1 MTGPRRAVIASW
13 AIAAAL
19 GVVAARA
26 EPDEPTAQA
35 ILERAGFSR
44 HEIERINAREV
55 VARTNDADGSAVALA
70 VAAIMEVPAAFYIEK
85 FRAIESFKT
94 SPEVKQIG
102 RFGRIP
108 SAADIAPLL
117 LEDDDVDDL
126 KRCRPGSCGLKL
138 DADGI
143 AQLARRDARLDTAST
158 AMRSYLAAYA
168 GRYLTTGNAA
178 LMEYRSTSQPRRIL
192 DELATI
198 LARSQYLRQYWPTL
212 FDAVANYSGSLPSGL
227 DGFIYWSKE
236 KVGPRAVISLTH
248 VIISPVQNGRGAVA
262 TKGIYASHYGDASLG
277 VTMLLEEGTMAAPR
291 TLVVY
296 VNRSRLD
303 VLGGLFGA
311 IKRPLVRSRARD
323 GAERTMRA
331 LRERTERQYREGTTT
346 RVSFIEDQE
355 D

>member
-1 MTGPRRAVIASW
+1 MIHPRRAVAVSC

-19 GVVAARA
+19 GVAGAQEA
-26 EPDEPTAQA
+26 PDEPTAQA
-35 ILERAGFSR
+35 LLARVGFTR
-44 HEIERINAREV
+44 HEIERINAREI
-55 VARTNDADGSAVALA
+55 VARTNDAEGSAVALA
-70 VAAIMEVPAAFYIEK
+70 VATIMDVPAAFYLEK

-117 LEDDDVDDL
+117 LEEEDVDDL
-126 KRCRPGSCGLKL
+126 RGCRPGSCGLKL

-143 AQLARRDARLDTAST
+143 ARIARRDARLDTASS
-158 AMRSYLAAYA
+158 AMRSHLAAYA
-168 GRYLTTGNAA
+168 ARYLASGNGA

-192 DELATI
+192 DELAAI
-198 LARSQYLRQYWPTL
+198 LARTQYLRQYWPVL
-212 FDAVANYSGSLPSGL
+212 FDAVANYSGSLPAGL
-227 DGFIYWSKE
+227 EGFVYWSKE

-248 VIISPVQNGRGAVA
+248 VVISPVQNRRAAVA
-262 TKGIYASHYGDASLG
+262 TKGLYASHYGDGSLG
-277 VTMLLEEGTMAAPR
+277 LTMLFEEGTPAAPR

-296 VNRSRLD
+296 TNRSRLD
-303 VLGGLFGA
+303 VLGGIFGA

-331 LRERTERQYREGTTT
+331 LRERTERQYRERSAG
-346 RVSFIEDQE
+346 RVSFIEAQE